1 MESAPEA
8 GLLKPIPK
16 PYTSFPCL
24 LTGFFRLSCYSWG
37 ISLANSGNDVRGRT
51 PFSRMFSRS
60 KP

>member
-8 GLLKPIPK
+8 GPLKFITK
-16 PYTSFPCL
+16 PYTSSPCP

-51 PFSRMFSRS
+51 SFSRMFSRS